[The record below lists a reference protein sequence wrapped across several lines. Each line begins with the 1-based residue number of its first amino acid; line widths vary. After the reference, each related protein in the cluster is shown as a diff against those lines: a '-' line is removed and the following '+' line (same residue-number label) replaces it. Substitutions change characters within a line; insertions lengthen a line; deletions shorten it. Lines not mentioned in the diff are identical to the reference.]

1 MNLNSLK
8 SYAQRAR
15 REFIAAVTE
24 RAVDYG
30 LTESGDAPL
39 TLRGDIALINGRAFP
54 GHIAAPRSKLVIQI
68 RQDGFAH
75 VMDEMAYTWFNRFA
89 AIRFMELNGLL
100 GHGMRVLSHP
110 RGETRPEILKR
121 ANEFDLPGLD
131 RNQVRSLMLDGTRD
145 EELYRLLLVAQC
157 NALSRATP
165 LLFDP
170 IGMPTGLLLPR
181 NLLRTNSLVRRL
193 VDEIEESAWRKIE
206 VVGWLYQFYIS
217 EKKDE
222 VIGKVVKSEDIPA
235 ATQLFTPNWIVKYLV
250 QNSLGALWLATYP
263 DSSIAQLL
271 EYYIAPAK
279 QSIEVRATLAAITPD
294 VLNPEELTVIDPAVG
309 SGHMLVEAYDLLK
322 AIYLERGY
330 RRREIALLILE
341 KNLYG
346 LDIDPRATQLASF
359 ALLMKGLFD
368 DRRLLERGVDLNVV
382 AIESSAELDVG
393 QLVQG
398 VKLSDYG
405 LAPTDLVA
413 LKNLYLHATTFG
425 SLINVPEE
433 LAVKMPRFRHLC
445 KLSSMDAF
453 VSNELRHL
461 RQLVRQTEVL
471 TGRYDVV
478 VANPPYMGS
487 KYQTPHLKNFLKE
500 NFEGY
505 AKDLFSAFIDRNLT
519 FGKRHAQLG
528 FMTPFVWM
536 FISTHKHLRQRIVGR
551 ETITTLVQL
560 EYSGFAGAT
569 VPICVFTLQ
578 KDQSI
583 GYKGCFIRL
592 SGFRGPRNQAPK
604 TREAIRNRNCGWF
617 FEATQSEFK
626 KIPGSPIVYWISDHL
641 RELFAN
647 GKPLGKLVDARQ
659 GLATAD
665 NDLFLRRWWEVDI
678 DRCGF
683 RMKSR
688 EEALHSGKKWFPYN
702 KGGKFRKWYGNHEYV
717 VNWKDDG
724 RAIRAFGT
732 EDGGRP
738 RSRVQNSDYY
748 FRSALT
754 WSDVSSGP
762 RAFRLNQG
770 GSIHGNKGH
779 SAFGL
784 GAVGGEEVAGYC
796 NSPIVRAVARALNP
810 TLSFEIGDFQQIPS
824 VAEMAEHSRT
834 LVKQQVSQ
842 LMLYARTDWNAFERS
857 WEFQSLPILGARS
870 ERESTI
876 ESSYATWV
884 VRVRQ
889 ATAKARYLE
898 EENNRL
904 FIDACGFSDELS
916 PEVPLGEVT
925 LTVNP
930 AYRYKGSLCESE
942 QWSRFCRDSVAELVS
957 YAIGCMMGRY
967 SLDQPGLVY
976 AKSRGKG
983 FDPAPYSSF
992 PADEDGIVPITTDAW
1007 FDDDA
1012 ANRLTKLIA
1021 TAWDSAH
1028 LEDNLAFVADSLSPR
1043 RNESS
1048 RDTLRRYL
1056 ATGFY
1061 KDHLT
1066 TYKNRPIYWLS
1077 TSGRRRAF
1085 QCLVYLHRYNEGTLA
1100 RMRTDY
1106 VIPLQGKMDSRIRRL
1121 NEDIEAATKAHHRG
1135 LVRRLEKER
1144 ENLLKDQVELR
1155 MFDDK
1160 LRYYADQRINL
1171 DLDDG
1176 VKVNYGKFGD
1186 LLSDVRKVTGIEP
1199 APWK

>member
-54 GHIAAPRSKLVIQI
+54 GHIAAPRSKLVTQI

-110 RGETRPEILKR
+110 RGEYRPEILKR
-121 ANEFDLPGLD
+121 AHEIDLPGLD
-131 RNQVRSLMLDGTRD
+131 RNEVRSLMLDGTRD

-157 NALSRATP
+157 NALSRAMP

-250 QNSLGALWLATYP
+250 QNSLGTQWLATYP
-263 DSSIAQLL
+263 DSSIAQRM
-271 EYYIAPAK
+271 EYYISPAE
-279 QSIEVRATLAAITPD
+279 QSYNVQAALAAITPD
-294 VLNPEELTVIDPAVG
+294 ALNPEELTVIDPAVG
-309 SGHMLVEAYDLLK
+309 SGHILVEAYDLLK

-330 RRREIALLILE
+330 RRREIARLILE

-346 LDIDPRATQLASF
+346 LDIDPRAAQLARF
-359 ALLMKGLFD
+359 ALLMKGLSD
-368 DRRLLERGVDLNVV
+368 DRRLLERRVDLNVV
-382 AIESSAELDVG
+382 AIECSVGLDLE
-393 QLVQG
+393 QLFQG

-405 LAPTDLVA
+405 LAPRDLAA
-413 LKNLYLHATTFG
+413 LKNLYLHATTYG
-425 SLINVPEE
+425 SLIEVPAE
-433 LAVKMPRFRHLC
+433 LAVKMSGFRHLC
-445 KLSSMDAF
+445 KLRSMNAF
-453 VSNELRHL
+453 VSNELRRL
-461 RQLVRQTEVL
+461 QPLVRQTDL
-471 TGRYDVV
+471 LIRQYDVV
-478 VANPPYMGS
+478 AANPPYMGS
-487 KYQTPHLKNFLKE
+487 KSMNAVLKKFVTANF
-500 NFEGY
+500 
-505 AKDLFSAFIDRNLT
+505 
-519 FGKRHAQLG
+519 
-528 FMTPFVWM
+528 
-536 FISTHKHLRQRIVGR
+536 
-551 ETITTLVQL
+551 
-560 EYSGFAGAT
+560 
-569 VPICVFTLQ
+569 
-578 KDQSI
+578 
-583 GYKGCFIRL
+583 
-592 SGFRGPRNQAPK
+592 PK
-604 TREAIRNRNCGWF
+604 TRRDLFACFIERGTKLAKHGGFQSMVTMQSWMFLSSFEQLRESLLRQCTITAMAHMASGVMGIAFGTAATAWRNLYIEGYIGQYSYTEFHDLNERRIPHKFPVPNSRLKR
-617 FEATQSEFK
+617 TIQSAFK
-626 KIPGSPIVYWISDHL
+626 AIPGSPIVYWISDQL
-641 RELFAN
+641 RELFAK
-647 GKPLGKLVDARQ
+647 GVPFGELVDARQ
-659 GLATAD
+659 GLATA
-665 NDLFLRRWWEVDI
+665 NNALFLRRWWEVDI
-678 DRCGF
+678 EQCGF
-683 RMKSR
+683 GMKSR
-688 EEALHSGKKWFPYN
+688 EEALRSGKKWFPYN
-702 KGGKFRKWYGNHEYV
+702 KGGEFRKWYGNHEFV

-732 EDGGRP
+732 ENGRRP
-738 RSRVQNSDYY
+738 RSRVQNSDFY
-748 FRSALT
+748 FRKAVTFPLVT
-754 WSDVSSGP
+754 SGP
-762 RAFRLNQG
+762 PSFRLNNG
-770 GSIHGNKGH
+770 GSIHDVAGM
-779 SAFGL
+779 SAFEL
-784 GAVGGEEVAGYC
+784 DVVGSEMLAGYC
-796 NSPIVRAVARALNP
+796 NTPIVRALARAVNP
-810 TLSFEIGDFQQIPS
+810 TLNLQIGNFKQIPFLE
-824 VAEMAEHSRT
+824 EMVERSRAV
-834 LVKQQVSQ
+834 VKQNVRQ
-842 LMLYARTDWNAFERS
+842 LSRHARADWNAFERS
-857 WEFQSLPILGARS
+857 WEFQSLPILGARA

-884 VRVRQ
+884 VRVRE
-889 ATAKARYLE
+889 ATAKARHLE
-898 EENNRL
+898 EETNRV
-904 FIDACGFSDELS
+904 FIDACGLSDELS

-925 LTVNP
+925 VTVNP
-930 AYRYKGSLCESE
+930 AYRYKGNLSESE
-942 QWSRFCRDSVAELVS
+942 LWSRFRRDTVAELVS

-983 FDPAPYSSF
+983 FDPALYSSF
-992 PADEDGIVPITTDAW
+992 PADEDGIVPITTDVW

-1085 QCLVYLHRYNEGTLA
+1085 QCLVYLHRYNKGTLA

-1121 NEDIEAATKAHHRG
+1121 NEDIEAATKAHRRG

-1160 LRYYADQRINL
+1160 LRYYADQHINL

-1186 LLSDVRKVTGIEP
+1186 LLSDVRKVTGTEP